1 MLLVVDDDED
11 LLQML
16 ENLFSRAKVPHVCAS
31 SLAEVKALGDVLPTL
46 DTALLDINLGPGQP
60 SGVDIARWLR
70 EAGFAPRIIFIT
82 GHAPDHPLVKKAAGE
97 SGRVLEKPVIP
108 SELLKIVAGS

>member
-1 MLLVVDDDED
+1 MDDDED

-46 DTALLDINLGPGQP
+46 DTALLDINLGVGQP
-60 SGVDIARWLR
+60 SGVDIAHWLR
-70 EAGFAPRIIFIT
+70 ENGYAPRIIFIT
-82 GHAPDHPLVKKAAGE
+82 GHAPDHPLVKRAAGE
-97 SGRVLEKPVIP
+97 SGRVLEKPIIP
-108 SELLKIVAGS
+108 S